1 MEQAEARV
9 VRPIVTKLS
18 DQEDLLSDDP
28 PNDRADWLGEQ
39 EIRSDERLL
48 ATLTPAQRHEL
59 TMLLRGMST
68 GGLVV
73 DLAAKERSLAA
84 ALWAG
89 LTAAQRA
96 EAELVIRGEST
107 SGRVVDLDAIE
118 ESLDHRLR

>member
-1 MEQAEARV
+1 MEPAEERG
-9 VRPIVTKLS
+9 VRPTVSKKS
-18 DQEDLLSDDP
+18 PQEDLLSNDP
-28 PNDRADWLGEQ
+28 PTNADWLGKQ

-48 ATLTPAQRHEL
+48 ATLTPAQCQEL
-59 TMLLRGMST
+59 TLLLRGMST

-73 DLAAKERSLAA
+73 DLAAKERSLDA

-96 EAELVIRGEST
+96 EAELIIRGEST